1 MKIFQVDAFTQNVF
15 GGNPAAVCPL
25 TKWPDDS
32 WMQKLAME
40 INLSETAFFTPEGEG
55 FRLRWFTPRKEVDL
69 CGHATLATAHILF
82 TTLGY
87 SDKTILFYTRSG
99 ELSVSKWKDWRYI
112 MDLPTDF
119 PKPESNTE
127 ILSAIEKGIG
137 IKPVSV
143 WRGKDDYLIEVHD
156 QSQVEE
162 LKPDFRIISALLAR
176 GIIVTATGRDSDFV
190 SRAFYPSYGID
201 EDPVTGSAHTLLT
214 PFWAPRLKTNTLEAI
229 QLSSRKGYL
238 TCVLKGERTAL
249 LGSAVTSMEGELC
262 MQGLLHSG
270 YI

>member
-1 MKIFQVDAFTQNVF
+1 
-15 GGNPAAVCPL
+15 
-25 TKWPDDS
+25 
-32 WMQKLAME
+32 
-40 INLSETAFFTPEGEG
+40 
-55 FRLRWFTPRKEVDL
+55 
-69 CGHATLATAHILF
+69 
-82 TTLGY
+82 
-87 SDKTILFYTRSG
+87 
-99 ELSVSKWKDWRYI
+99 